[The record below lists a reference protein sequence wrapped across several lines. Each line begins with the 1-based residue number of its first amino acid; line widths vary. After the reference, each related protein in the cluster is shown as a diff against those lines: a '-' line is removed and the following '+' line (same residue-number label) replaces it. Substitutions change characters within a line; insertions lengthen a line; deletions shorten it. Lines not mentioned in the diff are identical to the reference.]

1 MRPRSLLLLGA
12 GFTIWASAF
21 VALYAMLSVG
31 CRFGWHEV
39 TLERAGGLS
48 LQRLQLVAIFLVHLA
63 AGVALVALLRQWRG
77 QGQGQGQGQGFLYP
91 LAYVA
96 AIAALSASVFSFGAV
111 FFLSTCA

>member
-39 TLERAGGLS
+39 ALERAGGLS

-63 AGVALVALLRQWRG
+63 AGAALVALLRRWR
-77 QGQGQGQGQGFLYP
+77 GQGFLYP

>member
-12 GFTIWASAF
+12 GFALWASAF

-31 CRFGWHEV
+31 CRFGWDTV
-39 TLERAGGLS
+39 ALDSVGGLS

-63 AGVALVALLRQWRG
+63 AGGALVALLRRWR
-77 QGQGQGQGQGFLYP
+77 GQGFLYP
-91 LAYVA
+91 LAYFA
-96 AIAALSASVFSFGAV
+96 AIAAFGASVFSFGAV